1 MDNTMK
7 KLAMMT
13 LALMTSCVCAFS
25 DETPETL
32 RVINVCNITFEDDF
46 NGFMMGQYP
55 DVAIEF
61 SSQTILP
68 LSFFLKGD
76 LLSLVGDNKNVGMLQ
91 VQQTFYARA
100 VALKEDDEEEVEFM
114 LSTDLVDWKE
124 FSDFVTGYLT
134 VNLNVE
140 NGQPSIVFG
149 GEVNKDQSL

>member
-1 MDNTMK
+1 MK

-13 LALMTSCVCAFS
+13 LALMASCVCAFS
-25 DETPETL
+25 EEIPETL
-32 RVINVCNITFEDDF
+32 RVINVSNVTFEDDF
-46 NGFMMGQYP
+46 EGFILGQYP

-61 SSQTILP
+61 SAQTILP
-68 LSFFLKGD
+68 LNFFLKGD

-100 VALKEDDEEEVEFM
+100 VVVKDDDEEGVEFM
-114 LSTDLVDWKE
+114 LSTNLVDWKE

-140 NGQPSIVFG
+140 NGQPLIVFG
-149 GEVNKDQSL
+149 AEVNKDESL